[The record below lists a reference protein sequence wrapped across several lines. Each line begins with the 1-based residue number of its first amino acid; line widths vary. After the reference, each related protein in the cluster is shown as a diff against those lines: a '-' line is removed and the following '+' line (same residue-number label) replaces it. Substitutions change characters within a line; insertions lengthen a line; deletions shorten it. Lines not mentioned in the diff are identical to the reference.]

1 MAKSFVKAKNMLQ
14 FHLLSIGESRLDPK
28 KWNYKDLKARFW
40 RLYLHDESGAAIMI
54 GKQRIPLNPDQ
65 VYLIPPN
72 VHFSAHT
79 DKVLTQLNINFQIP
93 PFSGLVDA
101 DFYRIGVTPEIRR
114 LILLCRQYFEEK
126 DIEILRLTGVALVT
140 CCLTELPREML
151 RKKETADSRIAELC
165 STLEGLYHEKN
176 DTARMMQITGMGSK
190 STLMRN
196 FRKTTGTTPH
206 QFQLKR
212 KYAYAAE
219 LLKMTDLTI
228 GEICETVGIGNQYQF
243 SKYFKKLYGL
253 PPSRYRTDAGKPRG

>member
-1 MAKSFVKAKNMLQ
+1 MLQ
-14 FHLLSIGESRLDPK
+14 FHLLSSSMTRLNPK
-28 KWNYKDLKARFW
+28 LWNYKDLKARFW
-40 RLYLHDESGAAIMI
+40 RLYQHDESGASIMI
-54 GKQRIPLNPDQ
+54 GKQRIPLNPEQ

-79 DKVLTQLNINFQIP
+79 DKAVTQLNINFQIP

-101 DFYRIGVTPEIRR
+101 DYYRIGMTPEIRR
-114 LILLCRQYFEEK
+114 LVMLCGQYFEDK
-126 DIEILRLTGVALVT
+126 DIEHLRLTGVALASY
-140 CCLTELPREML
+140 CLAELPREML
-151 RKKETADSRIAELC
+151 RKKETADSRIATLC

-176 DTARMMQITGMGSK
+176 DTARMMEITGMGSK

-206 QFQLKR
+206 LFQLKK

-219 LLKMTDLTI
+219 LLKTTDLTI
-228 GEICETVGIGNQYQF
+228 GEICETVGIGDQYQF

-253 PPSRYRTDAGKPRG
+253 PPSRYRADAVKPRE